1 MMRLDKVYYPKEV
14 EEKWYSFWEERSFFH
29 ARTDSSRESFSIAIP
44 PPNITGILT
53 MGHVLD
59 NVPQDIVVRWKRM
72 QGYETVWVPGTDHAG
87 IATQNVVEKNLA
99 QEGLTRW
106 DLGREEFVRRVWQW
120 KEEYGEAI
128 IKQLK
133 RLGCSCDWKRLRFTL
148 DEGLSQAVQEA
159 FLRLYEKGL
168 IYRSNYII
176 NWCPRCCTAL
186 SDEEAKHKEV
196 KGKLWYIRYP
206 LKGSDGFATVA
217 TTRPETLLGDV
228 ALAINPKDQRHKD
241 ILKRTLILPILR
253 RELRVIEDEFVDPK
267 FGTGV
272 VKVTPAHDVN
282 DFEIGKRHN
291 LTPILIMD
299 QNGRMNEEAG
309 PYQGLDRFDCRSR
322 LLEDLAKEGLLEKEE
337 EHLISVGHCQRCD
350 TMVEPYLSEQWFV
363 RMKPLAQPAIE
374 AVERGEI
381 RFSPPRWKKIYLNWL
396 YNIRDWCI
404 SRQLWWGHRIPI
416 WYCQSCGQ
424 PIPQGKNPQV
434 CPHCK
439 GSDLVQEEDVLD
451 TWFSSWLWPFSVFGW
466 PQNTAALQ
474 RFYPLSFQNSGYDII
489 FFWVARMI
497 MAGYEFTGR
506 APFPQVY
513 IHGMVLDEQGRWMSK
528 SLGNSPDPNQIIEEF
543 GADAVRF
550 SIILITAQGQDA
562 YFSTE
567 KVHIGRNF
575 ANKLWNASRFILT
588 QTQDFSGENLR
599 LEEQN
604 LDLADRWILSRFHRA
619 VKLISYSLEGYR
631 FNEAAHLIYE
641 FTWHDFCD
649 WYIELSKP
657 PLYQKNGGQRRR
669 DVQAILLCCLE
680 GLLRLLHPFMPFI
693 TEEIWQ
699 KLRPKSRWLWP
710 GDLESITIAPWPAPE
725 PKWIAPSVDKEMA
738 KLQGIVVAI
747 RNMRAELG
755 IPPGN
760 KTRLILKPETKETLH
775 SIEVNSNYITN
786 LTKVGELIL
795 DSAAKRPSGCKTAA
809 IDDVEAFLPLEGL
822 IDLEGERE
830 KLKREIARIKT
841 LVEQANQKLM
851 NRDFLERAPQE
862 VIERE
867 KSKVEEGR
875 AKLEKLK
882 GNLRNLSAE

>member
-1 MMRLDKVYYPKEV
+1 MKLDKVYNPKKV
-14 EEKWYSFWEERSFFH
+14 EERWYSFWEEKESFH
-29 ARTDSSRESFSIAIP
+29 AEVDSPKESFSIAIP
-44 PPNITGILT
+44 PPNLTGILH

-72 QGYETVWVPGTDHAG
+72 QGYETVWIPGTDHAG
-87 IATQNVVEKNLA
+87 IATQNVVERNLA
-99 QEGLTRW
+99 QEGFTRW
-106 DLGREEFVRRVWQW
+106 DLGREEFVKRVWKW
-120 KEEYGEAI
+120 KKEYGDVI
-128 IKQLK
+128 IRQLK

-148 DEGLSQAVQEA
+148 DEGLTLAVEEA
-159 FLRLYEKGL
+159 FLRLYKKGL
-168 IYRSNYII
+168 IYKSNYII
-176 NWCPRCCTAL
+176 NWCPRCRTAL
-186 SDEEAKHKEV
+186 SDEEAKHKEI
-196 KGKLWYIRYP
+196 KGKLWYIKYP
-206 LKGSDGFATVA
+206 LKESDRFVTVA
-217 TTRPETLLGDV
+217 TTRPETMLGDV
-228 ALAINPKDQRHKD
+228 ALAIDPSDQMHKD
-241 ILKRTLILPILR
+241 LLKEKPILPVLG

-282 DFEIGKRHN
+282 DFEMGKRHN
-291 LTPILIMD
+291 LSPILV
-299 QNGRMNEEAG
+299 MNEDGTMNQEAG
-309 PYQGLDRFDCRSR
+309 PYQGLDRFECRRR
-322 LLEDLAKEGLLEKEE
+322 LLKDLKKEGLLEKEE

-350 TMVEPYLSEQWFV
+350 TMIEPYLSEQWFV

-374 AVERGEI
+374 AVEKGEI
-381 RFSPPRWKKIYLNWL
+381 RFFPPRWKKVYLNWL

-416 WYCQSCGQ
+416 WYCQSCGH
-424 PIPQGKNPQV
+424 PIPKGEDPKV
-434 CPHCK
+434 CPQCG
-439 GSDLVQEEDVLD
+439 GSELVQEEDVLD

-466 PQNTAALQ
+466 PQNTADLQ

-528 SLGNSPDPNQIIEEF
+528 SLGNSPDPIQIIEEF

-575 ANKLWNASRFILT
+575 ANKLWNATRFVLD
-588 QTQDFSGENLR
+588 QTEDFSGEHFRLEKENLR
-599 LEEQN
+599 L
-604 LDLADRWILSRFHRA
+604 ADKWILSRFHRT
-619 VKLISYSLEGYR
+619 VRLITSSLNGYR
-631 FNEAAHLIYE
+631 FNEAAHTLYD
-641 FTWHDFCD
+641 FAWHDFCD
-649 WYIELSKP
+649 WYLELSKP
-657 PLYQKNGGQRRR
+657 HLYQKDGRERRG
-669 DVQAILLCCLE
+669 DVQAILLYCLE

-693 TEEIWQ
+693 TEELWQ
-699 KLRPKSRWLWP
+699 KLRPKSRYLWP
-710 GDLESITIAPWPAPE
+710 GVTESITLAPWPTPE
-725 PKWIAPSVDKEMA
+725 PEWIARSVEKEME

-755 IPPGN
+755 IPPG
-760 KTRLILKPETKETLH
+760 KRIRIMLKAENEGTLH
-775 SIEVNSNYITN
+775 SIENNSSYINN
-786 LTKVGELIL
+786 LAKVEELVL
-795 DSAAKRPSGCKTAA
+795 SSATQRSSICRTAVVSNA
-809 IDDVEAFLPLEGL
+809 EISLPLEGL

-830 KLKREIARIKT
+830 KLKKEIDRIQA
-841 LVEQANQKLM
+841 LVEKTNQKLQ

-867 KSKVEEGR
+867 RSKVEER
-875 AKLEKLK
+875 MAKLEKLK
-882 GNLRNLSAE
+882 NNLRNLSVE